1 MPELRT
7 PDGRTLDYLEA
18 GSGRLHRTEIE
29 SAERLGARLV
39 TYSRPGYAG
48 SSPQPDRSIA
58 DAAADAAALTG
69 ELAEHMHATIAGGI
83 APGGRRERG
92 RRGGPPARAGGP
104 PHAVREPDRRNP
116 GLARRAVPMI
126 PAAARR

>member
-58 DAAADAAALTG
+58 DAAADVAALLDALG
-69 ELAEHMHATIAGGI
+69 APVPAVLA
-83 APGGRRERG
+83 
-92 RRGGPPARAGGP
+92 
-104 PHAVREPDRRNP
+104 
-116 GLARRAVPMI
+116 
-126 PAAARR
+126 